1 MLRYDEPV
9 FRPPSEARSLIIQ
22 ATIGCSHNR
31 CTFCGS
37 YRMKKFREK
46 SVDDIRRDMLI
57 ARRIFG
63 EVKRIFLADGNAFTM
78 DSEKLLEVVRAAREI
93 FPGLERISAYACPAD
108 ILNKSPREIRMLAK
122 SGLNLLYMGVET
134 GHEGLLKE
142 IRKGVDSRQM
152 VEAGRKAIENG
163 MKLSVTVITGLG
175 GKELSYEH
183 AKETAGLLNRMRPH
197 FTAALTLI
205 LVPGTPLHRRY
216 GRGEFHPL
224 NPLETLQEL
233 RWMVEDLDYP
243 TVFRCNHASNYL
255 PLKGNLPEDKEKLL
269 STLDYGMLHP
279 ELLRPEFLRG
289 L

>member
-22 ATIGCSHNR
+22 ATIGCSHNC

-37 YRMKKFREK
+37 YRMKKFKEKGIEEIRE
-46 SVDDIRRDMLI
+46 DMII

-78 DSEKLLEVVRAAREI
+78 DSEKLLEIIRIAKEV
-93 FPGLERISAYACPAD
+93 FPELERVSAYACPAD
-108 ILNKSPREIRMLAK
+108 ILNKSPQEIKMLTE

-134 GHEGLLKE
+134 GHDGLLNE
-142 IRKGVDSRQM
+142 IKKGVDAQEM

-175 GKELSYEH
+175 GKELSYDH
-183 AKETAGLLNRMRPH
+183 AKETAEVLNQMKPH

-205 LVPGTPLHRRY
+205 LVPGTPLHRKY
-216 GRGEFHPL
+216 ERGEFHPL

-233 RWMVEDLDYP
+233 RWMVEDLNYP

-255 PLKGNLPEDKEKLL
+255 PLKGNLPEDKERLL
-269 STLDYGMLHP
+269 STLDYGMAHP

>member
-1 MLRYDEPV
+1 MLKYDEPV
-9 FRPPSEARSLIIQ
+9 FRPPSEARGLIIQ

-46 SVDDIRRDMLI
+46 SIEEIRKDMLT
-57 ARRIFG
+57 ARRVLG
-63 EVKRIFLADGNAFTM
+63 DVRRIFLADGNAFTM
-78 DSEKLLEVVRAAREI
+78 DSEKLLEIVRAAKEI
-93 FPGLERISAYACPAD
+93 FPGLERVSAYACPTD
-108 ILNKSPREIRMLAK
+108 ILNKSPQEIRMLAE

-134 GHEGLLKE
+134 GHEELLKE
-142 IRKGVDSRQM
+142 IKKGVDAQDM

-175 GKELSYEH
+175 GRELSYDH
-183 AKETAGLLNRMRPH
+183 AKETARVLNQMKPH

-205 LVPGTPLHRRY
+205 LVPGTPLHRKY
-216 GRGEFHPL
+216 ERGEFHPL

-233 RWMVEDLDYP
+233 RWLVEDLDYS

-255 PLKGNLPEDKEKLL
+255 PLKGNLPEDKEGLL
-269 STLDYGMLHP
+269 STLDYGMAHP

>member
-37 YRMKKFREK
+37 YRMKKFKEKGIEEIRE
-46 SVDDIRRDMLI
+46 DMII

-78 DSEKLLEVVRAAREI
+78 DSEKLLEIIRIAKEV
-93 FPGLERISAYACPAD
+93 FPELERVSAYACPAD
-108 ILNKSPREIRMLAK
+108 ILNKSPQEIKMLTE

-134 GHEGLLKE
+134 GHDGLLNE
-142 IRKGVDSRQM
+142 IKKGVDAQEM

-175 GKELSYEH
+175 GKELSYDH
-183 AKETAGLLNRMRPH
+183 AKETAEVLNQMKPH

-205 LVPGTPLHRRY
+205 LVPGTPLHRKY
-216 GRGEFHPL
+216 ERGEFHPL

-233 RWMVEDLDYP
+233 RWMVEDLNYP

-255 PLKGNLPEDKEKLL
+255 PLKGNLPEDKERLL
-269 STLDYGMLHP
+269 STLDYGMAHP